1 MKGDYDK
8 RLMLDA
14 KEAKTRKHAA
24 YWGGIGSWRL
34 KGNTY
39 QYWSLKWLVLFLFI
53 TLVVVYVVLKC
64 EATLVGLCNKIISIG
79 GAHG

>member
-1 MKGDYDK
+1 MK
-8 RLMLDA
+8 
-14 KEAKTRKHAA
+14 ERKHAA

-39 QYWSLKWLVLFLFI
+39 QYWSL
-53 TLVVVYVVLKC
+53 
-64 EATLVGLCNKIISIG
+64 CNKIISIG